1 MSVASQM
8 SNNSLDPS
16 DSSLRFQLK
25 PLFDVSLNAPC
36 FVSADNVD
44 QLGTALP
51 TASSLYFSHSERRE
65 ISKLD
70 LQIANSITSIAH
82 FNEPLTSLSVFP
94 FTAHILVSLRDTAH
108 ILDSRQNYIAGS
120 THIQPGARCVPSRAP
135 FQLYSIESR
144 FIH

>member
-1 MSVASQM
+1 M
-8 SNNSLDPS
+8 SNNSLDAP
-16 DSSLRFQLK
+16 DSSLQFQLK

-51 TASSLYFSHSERRE
+51 TASSLYFSHSERQE

-94 FTAHILVSLRDTAH
+94 LTAHILVSLHDTAH
-108 ILDSRQNYIAGS
+108 ILDSRQNCIAAS

>member
-1 MSVASQM
+1 MSEVSQM
-8 SNNSLDPS
+8 SSNSLDTS
-16 DSSLRFQLK
+16 GSSLRFQLK

-51 TASSLYFSHSERRE
+51 TASSLYFSHSERQE

-70 LQIANSITSIAH
+70 LQPANSITSIAR
-82 FNEPLTSLSVFP
+82 FNKPLTSLSVFP
-94 FTAHILVSLRDTAH
+94 FTAHLLVSLHDTAH
-108 ILDSRQNYIAGS
+108 ILDSRQSYIVGS
-120 THIQPGARCVPSRAP
+120 AHIQPGARCVPSRAP
-135 FQLYSIESR
+135 FQLYSIQQR